1 MWAVALSGANAQT
14 LAECQQAAERNYPL
28 IKRMDLITQTAALTV
43 ANIQKGWLP
52 QLTVTAQATLQSDVT
67 AFPEQMQTVYQQMG
81 IDIKGLRKDQY
92 RIGVDVQ
99 QTVFDGG
106 AISSRKEV
114 ARREAGVEIAR
125 QEVDIYKVRQR
136 VNELYFSLLL
146 LDQQIALSRDLEQLL
161 SSNEQKLGTMFKS
174 GTAAESDYLSLK
186 AERLKAA
193 QQLASLLSQRQ
204 SAAAILSV
212 FCGIEVKSPVKPS
225 PTYDAAP
232 AVRPEL
238 RLADSQVA
246 RAKATLGKAEH
257 VRQARKVAQ
266 QCQVL
271 LKNDGN
277 LLPLKR
283 NQRIAVI
290 GPLGNSA
297 NDMLGC
303 WSGSSE
309 KVLPVSLIDGLKTAV
324 GTQGCVEYA
333 TGSHLVKDPELE
345 KILVGSFMGL
355 AKAGNAKESTWRSN
369 GELLREAL
377 VVASRSDVI
386 IAALGENMNMN
397 GEGASRATPN
407 LPEPQLQLLEALVA
421 TGKPI
426 VLVVFTGRPLELTWA
441 DQHVPAILNA
451 WFPGVEAGNA
461 IADVLFG
468 DVNPSAK
475 ITVTFPRSIG
485 QIPIHYNHKNT
496 GRPHSAD
503 DAPYIRFKSNYIDVV
518 NAPLYP
524 FGYGLSYTTFT
535 YDRMKL
541 SSNTL
546 SKDGKLTASIQVKNT
561 GARAGKETVQLYI
574 HDVISSSTRPVKE
587 LKGFKQIE
595 LQAGECQIVSFEITS
610 EDLKFYNHELEYVC
624 EPGEFEVMIGPNSRD
639 VISASFVYN

>member
-1 MWAVALSGANAQT
+1 MVSEYFTNHLQEAIEKKMV
-14 LAECQQAAERNYPL
+14 
-28 IKRMDLITQTAALTV
+28 KMD
-43 ANIQKGWLP
+43 
-52 QLTVTAQATLQSDVT
+52 D
-67 AFPEQMQTVYQQMG
+67 
-81 IDIKGLRKDQY
+81 IDR
-92 RIGVDVQ
+92 
-99 QTVFDGG
+99 
-106 AISSRKEV
+106 AC
-114 ARREAGVEIAR
+114 RRVLEAK
-125 QEVDIYKVRQR
+125 Y
-136 VNELYFSLLL
+136 
-146 LDQQIALSRDLEQLL
+146 
-161 SSNEQKLGTMFKS
+161 KLGLF
-174 GTAAESDYLSLK
+174 D
-186 AERLKAA
+186 
-193 QQLASLLSQRQ
+193 
-204 SAAAILSV
+204 
-212 FCGIEVKSPVKPS
+212 
-225 PTYDAAP
+225 
-232 AVRPEL
+232 
-238 RLADSQVA
+238 DSYKYCDVA

-345 KILVGSFMGL
+345 KILAGSFMGL

-441 DQHVPAILNA
+441 DQHVSAILNA

-524 FGYGLSYTTFT
+524 FGYGLSYTTFA